1 MTVNSISILIAH
13 ELSAT
18 RCELRRTLAEEPEVT
33 VVGEADEADEAM
45 HMLERLHPDVILADL
60 PLTRKV
66 QRARTSAKNSAQ
78 VRILVLLTAMERGQI
93 VDAFRLGADGVALR
107 DASQLVLLKSIRGVS
122 AGTYWLEGEGAR
134 VLVGVLR
141 EVLSQQSRTALTDY
155 GLTPRELEIVAK
167 IASGHSNREVGRDF
181 SISERTV
188 KHHLTNI
195 FSKVGVSNRLELAL
209 FAMNHRLEA
218 LTAPR
223 QSESSLEVSG
233 GA

>member
-1 MTVNSISILIAH
+1 
-13 ELSAT
+13 
-18 RCELRRTLAEEPEVT
+18 
-33 VVGEADEADEAM
+33 
-45 HMLERLHPDVILADL
+45 
-60 PLTRKV
+60 V
-66 QRARTSAKNSAQ
+66 QRARTSAKNSVQ